1 VSLALRLAF
10 RELRGGIRGF
20 RIFLACLV
28 LGVGTIAGIG
38 SLGASVAAA
47 IRADAR
53 LLLGGDVSLR
63 LVHREANDAER
74 QFLDASGAASEVAL
88 LRAMA
93 VSLDGGHHTLIELK
107 AIDTAYPL
115 YGKVTLR
122 PSRDLAAAL
131 APQDGVFGAVAD
143 AAVAS
148 RLDLKP
154 GDRFKIGT
162 AIVELRAAIERAPDA
177 ALSGLAFGPGVMI
190 AMPALAQTG
199 LVQPGALVSYEYRVK
214 LTPGADAAAWAHEA
228 RDRFP
233 DAGWQIRTAGQ
244 ATPQLQRFIDRIELF
259 LGLVGITPLL
269 VGGLG
274 IGSAVANH
282 IAGKTATIATL
293 KSLGASRRLVFAA
306 YSAQIAII
314 AMAGIAIGLAVG
326 AAVPLAVAPFLAK
339 VLPVPPRLAIYPL
352 PLVIAAASGALT
364 VVLFSLLP
372 LAAVGR
378 VRPAALFRDRVER
391 ARRALS
397 WSALTGTIA
406 AALGLSALVA
416 LSATDRGVA
425 LWYVAGA
432 AIAFAVF
439 RGAGALIVARARR
452 VRRPRR
458 IVLRLALANLHS
470 PGAPTARVVSSLGIG
485 LTVLVAV
492 ALVQASLTG
501 EIEGTVAEGAP
512 AYFFLDIQP
521 DQLGGFGDLV
531 NATPGARF
539 AQVPMLRGRIAAIN
553 GVSVDEAPVAPEARW
568 ALRSDRGL
576 TYSGAVPPGSQI
588 VDGQWWAADY
598 QGPPLISFD
607 AELARGM
614 GLKPGDTLTV
624 NVLGRDVTARI
635 ANLRRID
642 WTRLGINFAIV
653 FAPGT
658 LEGAPHT
665 HLAAVY
671 LPQGEEEALV
681 GRIVD
686 RYPNVSAIPVRE
698 ALEAV
703 ERIAAAIGLA
713 IRLAALV
720 TLVAGALV
728 LGGAVAADYRR
739 RVYDA
744 VVLKVLGATRGTI
757 AAAFLVEYGLMG
769 LASASVAAGLGT
781 LVAYVLVTRPLRA
794 DWIFVPAPVGIVLLG
809 AVALTVTLGFAGTW
823 RALGA
828 AAAPQLRNE

>member
-1 VSLALRLAF
+1 
-10 RELRGGIRGF
+10 
-20 RIFLACLV
+20 
-28 LGVGTIAGIG
+28 
-38 SLGASVAAA
+38 
-47 IRADAR
+47 
-53 LLLGGDVSLR
+53 
-63 LVHREANDAER
+63 
-74 QFLDASGAASEVAL
+74 
-88 LRAMA
+88 
-93 VSLDGGHHTLIELK
+93 
-107 AIDTAYPL
+107 
-115 YGKVTLR
+115 
-122 PSRDLAAAL
+122 
-131 APQDGVFGAVAD
+131 
-143 AAVAS
+143 
-148 RLDLKP
+148 
-154 GDRFKIGT
+154 FKIGT
-162 AIVELRAAIERAPDA
+162 AIVELRATIERAPDG
-177 ALSGLAFGPGVMI
+177 ALSGLAFGPGVTI

-199 LVQPGALVSYEYRVK
+199 LLQPGSLVNYEYRVR
-214 LTPGADAAAWAHEA
+214 LSGGLDPAAWVKET
-228 RDRFP
+228 RNRFP
-233 DAGWQIRTAGQ
+233 DAAWQIRTASQ
-244 ATPQLQRFIDRIELF
+244 ASPQLQRFIDRIELF
-259 LGLVGITPLL
+259 LGLVGITALL
-269 VGGLG
+269 VGGIG
-274 IGSAVANH
+274 IGSAVANYV
-282 IAGKTATIATL
+282 AGKTATIATL
-293 KSLGASRRLVFAA
+293 KSLGASTRLVFAVYA
-306 YSAQIAII
+306 VQIAILG
-314 AMAGIAIGLAVG
+314 AAGIAAGLALG
-326 AAVPLAVAPFLAK
+326 AAVPLAAAPFLARL
-339 VLPVPPRLAIYPL
+339 VPVPLRLAIYPL
-352 PLVIAAASGALT
+352 PLAIAAASGALT

-378 VRPAALFRDRVER
+378 VRPGALFRDRVER
-391 ARRALS
+391 TRRALS
-397 WSALTGTIA
+397 RPALIGTA
-406 AALGLSALVA
+406 VAALGLAALVA

-432 AIAFAVF
+432 AAAFAVF
-439 RGAGALIVARARR
+439 RGAGALIVAGARR
-452 VRRPRR
+452 VGRPRR
-458 IVLRLALANLHS
+458 IVARLALANLHS
-470 PGAPTARVVSSLGIG
+470 PGAPTARVVLSLGIG

-492 ALVQASLTG
+492 ALVQASLTN

-512 AYFFLDIQP
+512 AYFFLDILP
-521 DQLGGFGDLV
+521 DQLGGFTDLV
-531 NATPGARF
+531 DATPGARLV
-539 AQVPMLRGRIAAIN
+539 QVPMLRGRITGIN

-576 TYSGAVPPGSQI
+576 TYSAAVPPGSE
-588 VDGQWWAADY
+588 VVSGQWWAADY

-624 NVLGRDVTARI
+624 NLLGRDITATI

-658 LEGAPHT
+658 LEAAPHT

-686 RYPNVSAIPVRE
+686 RFPNVSAIPVRE
-698 ALEAV
+698 ALDAI
-703 ERIAAAIGLA
+703 ERIVAAIGAA

-769 LASASVAAGLGT
+769 LASALVAAGLGT
-781 LVAYVLVTRPLRA
+781 LVAYLLVTRPLRA
-794 DWIFVPAPVGIVLLG
+794 DWIFVPGPVGIVLLG

-828 AAAPQLRNE
+828 KAAPQLRNE